1 MAGEREHAEEWRN
14 VIDALLGDPVTD
26 ATRGAFDYDD
36 VPSPLPDIYALVTVT
51 RRFGGDARN
60 HGGKPMVG
68 WRLTV
73 RCIGRTV
80 DEARWAREKVETLD
94 VTRNATLATTLVM
107 FEDDTPIEAD
117 GDRYSG
123 LTAFTYATRA

>member
-1 MAGEREHAEEWRN
+1 MAGEREHAEEWRD
-14 VIDALLGDPVTD
+14 VIEALLGDPVTD

-36 VPSPLPDIYALVTVT
+36 VPSPLPDLYALVTVT
-51 RRFGGDARN
+51 RRFGGDARS

-73 RCIGRTV
+73 LSVGRTV
-80 DEARWAREKVETLD
+80 DEARWVREKVDTLD
-94 VTRNATLATTLVM
+94 ETRNATLATTLLV
-107 FEDDTPIEAD
+107 FEDNTTIEAD

-123 LTAFTYATRA
+123 LTSFTYATRA